1 MNSIQY
7 LVVHCADTPD
17 DRDIDAAEIHR
28 WHTEERGW
36 SGIGYHAVIKRD
48 GTIENG
54 RPLYWSGAHV
64 KGHNSH
70 SLGVCLIGEVNFTPA
85 QYASLSS
92 LLKSWNSQHPGSRV
106 VGHCDLDSRK
116 TCPNFDVKEWWR
128 LQCSTPEPTKGD
140 Q

>member
-28 WHTEERGW
+28 WHTEERKW

-54 RPLYWSGAHV
+54 RPIYWAGAHA

-70 SLGVCLIGEVNFTPA
+70 SLGVCLIGRISFTPA
-85 QYASLSS
+85 QYTSLSG
-92 LLKSWNSQHPGSRV
+92 LLKKWNSELYLGTLRLV
-106 VGHCDLDSRK
+106 DSLAK
-116 TCPNFDVKEWWR
+116 HSGNHTNH
-128 LQCSTPEPTKGD
+128 
-140 Q
+140 